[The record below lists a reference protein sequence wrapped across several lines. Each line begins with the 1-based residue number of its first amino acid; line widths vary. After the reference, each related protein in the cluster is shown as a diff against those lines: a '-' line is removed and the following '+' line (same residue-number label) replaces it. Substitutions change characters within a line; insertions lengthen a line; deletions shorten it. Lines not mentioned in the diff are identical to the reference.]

1 MDRLTGK
8 GELRELV
15 GIIMEPTS
23 KMNPKEVK
31 FQKKLSSLSDEE
43 FVTSLYGALSII
55 PAMRQAVIDNTPEE
69 IAQFTVPV
77 LDKLLEALAVEIE
90 MPGYAKLVL
99 TSEPIPRL
107 TNKQRGGAPAQG
119 NVAQQL
125 IAAAPQGAAR
135 AAISGRVADLIDAA
149 ADVKELQLKQA
160 KHIVLEEIRN
170 LRGWSK
176 TLLVAAMTAALQV
189 ILFFFVFYAA
199 GVAGGFGTVVLLIT
213 FWLVSG
219 AAALAASFSIP
230 GIISG
235 LISLIIATS
244 GGVVSGAVGGVATG
258 AQNLFTGAASMVRGA
273 AATVGIVNKNKIP
286 VAPTEAELNAM
297 RQLDAISA
305 ERRRHEA
312 VKLWISGLAQ
322 HIANVREEWDY
333 LLSQFI
339 EVPQIT
345 LVHRVAVGFLCYIV
359 LFVTVQRI
367 HEMYI
372 VAKTER
378 SNKRLKELMGN
389 ADALLEASI
398 KQQLQAQPQF
408 VMLQQPPA
416 QQLLGAPAVAQP
428 LLAAPAAQPLLAAPA
443 QQQRLANAAPAGGR
457 RRNKKTRSK
466 KSNKRRMTK
475 RR

>member
-8 GELRELV
+8 EDLSKLLE
-15 GIIMEPTS
+15 IIMEPTS

-90 MPGYAKLVL
+90 MPGYAELVL

-107 TNKQRGGAPAQG
+107 TNMQRGGAPAQG

-125 IAAAPQGAAR
+125 IAAVPQGAAR
-135 AAISGRVADLIDAA
+135 AAISDSVASLINAA

-160 KHIVLEEIRN
+160 KRIVLEDIN
-170 LRGWSK
+170 TLHGWSE

-213 FWLVSG
+213 FWVVSG
-219 AAALAASFSIP
+219 VAAAASAFSIP
-230 GIISG
+230 GIVSG
-235 LISLIIATS
+235 LISLILAAS
-244 GGVVSGAVGGVATG
+244 GGVVSGAVSGVATG
-258 AQNLFTGAASMVRGA
+258 AKNLFTGAASMVHGA
-273 AATVGIVNKNKIP
+273 AATVGMVNKVTVP
-286 VAPTEAELNAM
+286 EPLTEAQLREMSELE
-297 RQLDAISA
+297 AISA

-322 HIANVREEWDY
+322 HIANVRNEWDY

-345 LVHRVAVGFLCYIV
+345 LVHRVAVGFICYIA

-367 HEMYI
+367 REMY
-372 VAKTER
+372 VLAKSRRTKE
-378 SNKRLKELMGN
+378 KVKELMGN

-416 QQLLGAPAVAQP
+416 QQLLGAPAAAQP
-428 LLAAPAAQPLLAAPA
+428 LLAAPAAQPLLGAPA